1 MTRPAGSKRPT
12 IVSLGI
18 IAAVVGGA
26 AGAFAYT
33 AGWLS
38 PDRIS
43 PDRVADGFGPGVVAG
58 HRINHAKGTC
68 FVGSFHSTGAGAALS
83 TAPMLAKGDF
93 PIVGRFNLGT
103 PDPFAKDDTVRV
115 RGIGM
120 LISAPGGA
128 QWRTAMINA
137 PVFIVSTPQ
146 QFYELLQAG
155 GSKDSEAMAKFTAA
169 HPGTKPFLTWAMNG
183 PWTGSYA
190 DEGYNG
196 LNSFVFTDAAHT
208 RRTVRWSMTPMQPVR
223 RISATEFAKTGPD
236 ALEREIA
243 DRIARAPA
251 KWMMTVQIAGEGDP
265 TGDPSKAWPSDRRT
279 VTLGEITADRVIAE
293 ADGPCR
299 DLNFDPTVLPVGIST
314 SDDPFPAARS
324 AVYAKSFDRR
334 TAGAANYPRHT
345 NPDRPANTTA
355 KEGGR

>member
-1 MTRPAGSKRPT
+1 MTRPARSNRPT

-43 PDRVADGFGPGVVAG
+43 PDRVADAFGPAVVAG
-58 HRINHAKGTC
+58 HRVNHAKGTC
-68 FVGSFHSTGAGAALS
+68 FVGTFHSNGSGAALS

-103 PDPFAKDDTVRV
+103 PDPFAKDSTARV

-137 PVFIVSTPQ
+137 PIFPVSTPQ
-146 QFYELLQAG
+146 QFYALLQAG
-155 GSKDSEAMAKFTAA
+155 GSKDPQAMEKFTAA
-169 HPGTKPFLTWAMNG
+169 HPGMMPFLTWAKSG

-190 DEGYNG
+190 EEGYNS
-196 LNSFVFTDAAHT
+196 LNSFVFTDAADGRH
-208 RRTVRWSMTPMQPVR
+208 TVRWSMTPAQPVR
-223 RISATEFAKTGPD
+223 PIPAAEFEKTGPD
-236 ALEREIA
+236 VLEREIA
-243 DRIARAPA
+243 DRIAKMPA
-251 KWMMTVQIAGEGDP
+251 KWIMTVQIAGQGDP
-265 TGDPSKAWPSDRRT
+265 TGDPSKAWPSNRRT
-279 VTLGEITADRVIAE
+279 VTLGEITADRVIPE
-293 ADGPCR
+293 ANGPCR
-299 DLNFDPTVLPVGIST
+299 DLNFDPTVLPVGIAT

-334 TAGAANYPRHT
+334 TAGAANYPRNADPHH
-345 NPDRPANTTA
+345 PANTTA
-355 KEGGR
+355 KKGGG